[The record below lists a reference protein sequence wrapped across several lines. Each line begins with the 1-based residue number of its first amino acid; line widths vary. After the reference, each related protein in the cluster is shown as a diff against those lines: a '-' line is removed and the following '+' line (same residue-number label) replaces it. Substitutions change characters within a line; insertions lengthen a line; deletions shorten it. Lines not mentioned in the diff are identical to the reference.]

1 LFLNIC
7 WFYLFLN
14 FKHLILI
21 LNHRFVHE
29 DKEGHHIMHTKKK
42 IVVCVKSM
50 HCLINFALLKDYM
63 CDIDLTYIKSDLT
76 RWGISWNM
84 FAFSKVMFHWKL
96 LSSLNLKIN
105 KMKHIMSCFQFNWY
119 RWMYHCIWWQSG
131 LY

>member
-1 LFLNIC
+1 MFVNIC

-50 HCLINFALLKDYM
+50 HCLINFVFFWIYLCDNVIFWEKNINGQDDVLNHTWYFKEIIYVHLPYNDISFCLFLDLMKIIIFNETSLLKKQT
-63 CDIDLTYIKSDLT
+63 CS
-76 RWGISWNM
+76 
-84 FAFSKVMFHWKL
+84 
-96 LSSLNLKIN
+96 
-105 KMKHIMSCFQFNWY
+105 MKCLI
-119 RWMYHCIWWQSG
+119 
-131 LY
+131 